1 MAPLLRNLR
10 YSHACPAA
18 RLRARL
24 PSAVARRSLR
34 RVGCGAVQ
42 CTTRCRPLLGS
53 ATRLLSLQVGIPT
66 R

>member
-34 RVGCGAVQ
+34 RMRRCPMHDAMSAPAGLGHTAALATGRNSYSVG
-42 CTTRCRPLLGS
+42 
-53 ATRLLSLQVGIPT
+53 
-66 R
+66 